1 MTYNVRAH
9 SYVVGGLG
17 VTGQACVRF
26 LKQQGAKVKAFDT
39 RDTFNV
45 SVPLNICVTTG
56 SLPRDFFVGV
66 DTLVL
71 SPGLPLDIE
80 QVIHAKACGVEVI
93 GDVELFARLN
103 TTPTIGI
110 TGSNGKTTV
119 TLLTTHMLKACG
131 YEVCEAGN
139 VGRPVLETLPES
151 SSQREKQPLD
161 VIVLE
166 LSSFQLETT
175 SSLKLNAASILNIS
189 DDHLDRHG
197 DMQHYTAAKQRIFSH
212 CDTAIVWRG
221 DAQVKPS
228 SACEST
234 ITYGLDAS
242 DTGFGLSEGNITF
255 DGDVLLNTADV
266 RLAGMHNIL
275 NVMASL
281 ALCQA
286 FGAPLYKAALAV
298 TSFTSAPHRCVEIAN
313 INGVKWIDDS
323 KATNVGATIAAI
335 EGLAPI
341 TKGKIILI
349 AGGDSKGADLSALK
363 PALVESV
370 SEVIALGKDAENFSA
385 IFSETTIVAS
395 MEMAVSA
402 ANLRAA
408 SGDIVLLSPAC
419 ASIDMFKNYMHRAQ
433 VFTDA
438 VTHITTSVKFARDAG
453 AMKEAGGLPS

>member
-17 VTGQACVRF
+17 LTGQACVRF

-45 SVPLNICVTTG
+45 SAPLNICVTTG
-56 SLPRDFFVGV
+56 SLPRDFFAGV

-71 SPGLPLDIE
+71 SPGLSLDIE

-103 TTPTIGI
+103 STPTIGI

-119 TLLTTHMLKACG
+119 TLLTTHMLRACG

-151 SSQREKQPLD
+151 VSQRETQPLD

-212 CDTAIVWRG
+212 CDTAVVWRG
-221 DAQVKPS
+221 DYQVKPI
-228 SACEST
+228 SACENT

-242 DTGFGLSEGNITF
+242 DTGFGLREGNITF
-255 DGDVLLNTADV
+255 DGEALLNSADI

-286 FGAPLYKAALAV
+286 FGAPLNKAALAV

-370 SEVIALGKDAENFSA
+370 SEVIALGKDAEKFST
-385 IFSETTIVAS
+385 IFDHTTLVSS

-402 ANLRAA
+402 ADLRAV

-438 VTHITTSVKFARDAG
+438 VKHITASVKFTRDAG
-453 AMKEAGGLPS
+453 ATKEAGGLPS

>member
-17 VTGQACVRF
+17 LTGQACVRF

-45 SVPLNICVTTG
+45 SAPLNICVTTG
-56 SLPRDFFVGV
+56 SLPRDFFAGV

-71 SPGLPLDIE
+71 SPGLSLDIE

-103 TTPTIGI
+103 STPTIGI

-119 TLLTTHMLKACG
+119 TLLTTHMLRACG

-151 SSQREKQPLD
+151 VSQRETQPLD

-212 CDTAIVWRG
+212 CDTAVVWRG
-221 DAQVKPS
+221 DYQVKPI
-228 SACEST
+228 SACENT

-242 DTGFGLSEGNITF
+242 DTGFGLREGNITF
-255 DGDVLLNTADV
+255 DGEALLNSADI

-286 FGAPLYKAALAV
+286 FGAPLNKAALAV

-370 SEVIALGKDAENFSA
+370 SEVIALGKDAEKFSA
-385 IFSETTIVAS
+385 IFGNTTLVSS

-402 ANLRAA
+402 ADLRAV

-438 VTHITTSVKFARDAG
+438 VAHITASVKFARDAG
-453 AMKEAGGLPS
+453 ATKEAGGLPS

>member
-17 VTGQACVRF
+17 LTGQACVRF

-45 SVPLNICVTTG
+45 SAPLNICVTTG
-56 SLPRDFFVGV
+56 SLPRDFFAGV

-71 SPGLPLDIE
+71 SPGLSLDIE

-103 TTPTIGI
+103 STPTIGI

-119 TLLTTHMLKACG
+119 TLLTTHMLRACG

-151 SSQREKQPLD
+151 VSQRETQPLD

-212 CDTAIVWRG
+212 CDTAVVWRG
-221 DAQVKPS
+221 DYQVKPI
-228 SACEST
+228 SACENT

-242 DTGFGLSEGNITF
+242 DTGFGLREGNITF
-255 DGDVLLNTADV
+255 DGEALLNSADI

-286 FGAPLYKAALAV
+286 FGAPLNKAALAV

-370 SEVIALGKDAENFSA
+370 GEVIALGKDAEKFSA
-385 IFSETTIVAS
+385 IFGNTTLVSS

-402 ANLRAA
+402 ANLRAV

-438 VTHITTSVKFARDAG
+438 VAHITASVKFARDAG
-453 AMKEAGGLPS
+453 ATKEAGGLPS

>member
-17 VTGQACVRF
+17 LTGQACVRF

-45 SVPLNICVTTG
+45 SAPLNICVTTG
-56 SLPRDFFVGV
+56 SLPRDFFAGV

-71 SPGLPLDIE
+71 SPGLSLDIE

-103 TTPTIGI
+103 STPTIGI

-119 TLLTTHMLKACG
+119 TLLTTHMLRACG

-151 SSQREKQPLD
+151 VSQRETQPLD

-212 CDTAIVWRG
+212 CDTAVVWRG
-221 DAQVKPS
+221 DYQVKPI
-228 SACEST
+228 SACENT

-242 DTGFGLSEGNITF
+242 DTGFGLREGNITF
-255 DGDVLLNTADV
+255 DGEALLNSADI

-286 FGAPLYKAALAV
+286 FGAPLNKAALAV

-370 SEVIALGKDAENFSA
+370 SEVIALGKDAEKFSA
-385 IFSETTIVAS
+385 IFGNTTLVSS

-402 ANLRAA
+402 ANLRAV

-438 VTHITTSVKFARDAG
+438 VAHITASVKFARDAG
-453 AMKEAGGLPS
+453 ATKEAGGLPS

>member
-17 VTGQACVRF
+17 LTGQACVRF

-45 SVPLNICVTTG
+45 SAPLNICVTTG
-56 SLPRDFFVGV
+56 SLPRDFFAGV

-71 SPGLPLDIE
+71 SPGLSLDIE

-103 TTPTIGI
+103 STPTIGI

-151 SSQREKQPLD
+151 VSQRETQPLD

-212 CDTAIVWRG
+212 CDTAVVWRG
-221 DAQVKPS
+221 DYQVKPI
-228 SACEST
+228 SACENT

-242 DTGFGLSEGNITF
+242 DTGFGLREGNITF
-255 DGDVLLNTADV
+255 DGEALLNSADI

-286 FGAPLYKAALAV
+286 FGAPLNKAALAV

-370 SEVIALGKDAENFSA
+370 SEVIALGKDAEKFST
-385 IFSETTIVAS
+385 IFDNTTLVSS

-402 ANLRAA
+402 ADLRAV

-438 VTHITTSVKFARDAG
+438 VAHITASVKFARDAG
-453 AMKEAGGLPS
+453 ATKEAGGLPS

>member
-17 VTGQACVRF
+17 LTGQACVRF

-45 SVPLNICVTTG
+45 SAPLNICVTTG
-56 SLPRDFFVGV
+56 SLPRDFFAGV

-71 SPGLPLDIE
+71 SPGLSLDIE

-103 TTPTIGI
+103 STPTIGI

-151 SSQREKQPLD
+151 VSQRETQPLD

-212 CDTAIVWRG
+212 CDTAVVWRG
-221 DAQVKPS
+221 DYQVKPI
-228 SACEST
+228 SACENT

-255 DGDVLLNTADV
+255 DGEALLNSADI

-286 FGAPLYKAALAV
+286 FGAPLNKAALAV

-335 EGLAPI
+335 QGLAPI

-370 SEVIALGKDAENFSA
+370 SEVIALGKDAEKFST
-385 IFSETTIVAS
+385 IFDNTTLVSS

-402 ANLRAA
+402 ADLRAV

-438 VTHITTSVKFARDAG
+438 VTHITASVKFTRDAG
-453 AMKEAGGLPS
+453 ATKEAGGLPS

>member
-17 VTGQACVRF
+17 LTGQACVRF

-45 SVPLNICVTTG
+45 SAPLNICVTTG
-56 SLPRDFFVGV
+56 SLPRDFFAGV

-71 SPGLPLDIE
+71 SPGLSLDIE

-103 TTPTIGI
+103 STPTIGI

-119 TLLTTHMLKACG
+119 TLLTTHMLRACG

-151 SSQREKQPLD
+151 VSQRETQPLD

-212 CDTAIVWRG
+212 CDTAVVWRG
-221 DAQVKPS
+221 DYQVKPI
-228 SACEST
+228 SACENT

-242 DTGFGLSEGNITF
+242 DTGFGLREGNITF
-255 DGDVLLNTADV
+255 DGEALLNSADI

-286 FGAPLYKAALAV
+286 FGAPLNKAALAV

-370 SEVIALGKDAENFSA
+370 SEVIALGKDAEKFST
-385 IFSETTIVAS
+385 IFDNTTLVSS

-402 ANLRAA
+402 ADLRAV

-438 VTHITTSVKFARDAG
+438 VTHITASVKFTRDAG
-453 AMKEAGGLPS
+453 ATKEAGGLPS